1 MNKIISPFSLSRTM
15 HDLLQESL
23 FLKPFLEISFL
34 FFFVQTSSM
43 IFPNCSITGYC
54 NSQYLKQHWHNS

>member
-43 IFPNCSITGYC
+43 IFPNCSITGY
-54 NSQYLKQHWHNS
+54 W